1 MNSAMPRF
9 GTMKTILRQSVFAG
23 LASFTLTTLLLLAGR
38 EADAATAQPVTTAQN
53 QACADCH
60 AKTSPALVMEWRRS
74 RHAEVEVGCLDC
86 HGAETNRIGAWKH
99 EGMWITTDRK
109 STRLNSSHA

>member
-1 MNSAMPRF
+1 
-9 GTMKTILRQSVFAG
+9 MKMILRPSVFAG
-23 LASFTLTTLLLLAGR
+23 LAPLAIIALLFLAAR
-38 EADAATAQPVTTAQN
+38 EAGATTAQPVTAAQN

-86 HGAETNRIGAWKH
+86 HAAETNRIGAWKH
-99 EGMWITTDRK
+99 EGHVDHHPRHAQ
-109 STRLNSSHA
+109 RLRPVS